1 MPQMTYYV
9 VQPFIRGED
18 GDLIAAEATEAP
30 ASNAAK
36 YRAQA
41 ASTAGN
47 HVGAIAFSR
56 TGDPQL
62 GDFDSAVVLGR
73 YGETPEDIAFLD

>member
-1 MPQMTYYV
+1 MPQITYYV
-9 VQPFIRGED
+9 VQPFIRDEE
-18 GDLIAAEATEAP
+18 GDLVAGKATEAP

-56 TGDPQL
+56 TGDPKL
-62 GDFDSAVVLGR
+62 GDFDNAVVLGR
-73 YGETPEDIAFLD
+73 YGETPEDMAFLD